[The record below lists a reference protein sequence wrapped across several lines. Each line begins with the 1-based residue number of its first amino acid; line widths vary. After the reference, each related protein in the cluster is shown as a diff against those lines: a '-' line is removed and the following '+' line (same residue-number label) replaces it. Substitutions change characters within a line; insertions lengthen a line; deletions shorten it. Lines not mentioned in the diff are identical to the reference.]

1 MAKGQRDP
9 SYTISKRSGAVK
21 TPEMLS
27 GGRRTVP
34 TGLLSRMEYDA
45 SSIDREDS
53 YVSKETTTTTL
64 AIRPRGSVAST
75 VRV

>member
-27 GGRRTVP
+27 SGRRTVP

-45 SSIDREDS
+45 SSIDREDCC
-53 YVSKETTTTTL
+53 VSNETTTTTL
-64 AIRPRGSVAST
+64 ALRPRGSLAST

>member
-45 SSIDREDS
+45 SSIDSEDCC
-53 YVSKETTTTTL
+53 VSNETTTTTL